1 MMGLAVKP
9 GRKPRAKVGGQPKIR
24 DAAPARV
31 PAMPRPVVEYAAS
44 KTVSAMRALWQG
56 VPAPRAVHYPLSNE
70 EVRAVQRDHSLHRW
84 LIAQYQAGRR
94 DLEPTLLQVNAGL
107 MEVVAQRYDA
117 KRYGDWLDV
126 RQEAKLGLLEGCA
139 RFDLTLDVSPS
150 TYLVY
155 WIRTF
160 VRRFVQR
167 EGSVVMIPQ
176 REYNLG
182 RCSFSRRYVY
192 NFSELPDQ
200 SNEDVE
206 RAFEESLVDPS
217 DIADEALHEEELR
230 AAYKPLAD
238 YLVRDLSPRE
248 HDILR
253 RRYVT
258 DHPETFDDIGRS
270 MDLSRERI
278 RQLEVGAL
286 AKCANASTRL
296 GSNPGTFRT
305 FEEWVL
311 SATYALAL
319 LRQTSMWVDVSKNDS
334 LDLLETR

>member
-1 MMGLAVKP
+1 MAEGPVEHV
-9 GRKPRAKVGGQPKIR
+9 RKPRVKGVGMPKIR
-24 DAAPARV
+24 DAMSTRT
-31 PAMPRPVVEYAAS
+31 PAMPKPVVEYTTS
-44 KTVSAMRALWQG
+44 KTVGAMRALWQG
-56 VPAPRAVHYPLSNE
+56 KPAPRGAHYPLSNE
-70 EVRAVQRDHSLHRW
+70 EVRAVQRDPALHRW
-84 LIAQYQAGRR
+84 IIGQYQAGRR
-94 DLEPTLLQVNAGL
+94 DLEPTILQVNAGL
-107 MEVVAQRYDA
+107 IEKVAMRYDA
-117 KRYGDWLDV
+117 RRYGDWLDV
-126 RQEAKLGLLEGCA
+126 RQEARLGLLEGCA
-139 RFDLTLDVSPS
+139 RFDLTLNVSPS

-155 WIRTF
+155 WVRTF

-176 REYNLG
+176 REYDLG
-182 RCSFSRRYVY
+182 HCSFSKRYVY

-200 SNEDVE
+200 SNEDMK
-206 RAFEESLVDPS
+206 RSFEETLVDPNEV
-217 DIADEALHEEELR
+217 ADELLHDEEML

-238 YLVRDLSPRE
+238 YLTRDLSQRE
-248 HDILR
+248 YEVLR

-258 DHPETFDDIGRS
+258 SHPETFDDIGRS

-286 AKCANASTRL
+286 AKCANASIRL

-319 LRQTSMWVDVSKNDS
+319 WRQANTSVGAGKNNP